1 MFSNTM
7 LTNTMFSNMIM
18 NNTDTGNVYLDY
30 ILSYFII
37 ILLTLFINNFKQLK
51 KNIFSYL
58 KYLFL
63 NKKRVEINIVAHNL
77 NNGKSSKLDYSSY
90 FKAVC
95 YCIKIF
101 KPIDVYVKREPDRVE
116 KTKNPEMDVFI
127 PDQDIPFYLDSFRD
141 IQCIMR
147 LEETEP
153 REYNNDNSRDIYTKR
168 SHSLTIFS
176 DNPSIKISDLEDFLE
191 ECLKRY
197 KSHVQNT
204 FNKNQHYFSFLKADD
219 DDGYISYSENIFYTN
234 RTFNTIFFEQ
244 KQSYLK
250 SLNFFLNNEKWY
262 QSRGIPYHYGIFLHG
277 TPGCGKTSIIK
288 ATIEYTK
295 RHVLVIPLNRIKTC
309 GQLESV
315 FFNKEINS
323 KVIPMENRIY
333 IFEDIDCLCDII
345 KSREL
350 KTLDD
355 KNNDTIN
362 KKSNAE
368 FNLLM
373 KIVSD
378 KSTDNTYQPDDELT
392 LSCFL
397 NIIDGVQETPGRIII
412 MTSNYPGEIDK
423 AILRPGRIDFNIELK
438 KASIHVLNEI
448 LSFFYD
454 IPFEDVIEMT
464 SNMAFK
470 DYDMSPAEIMNI
482 CQQNYDNIK
491 ECINCIDS
499 IIFV

>member
-1 MFSNTM
+1 MFKSSLSN
-7 LTNTMFSNMIM
+7 NMFTNMIM
-18 NNTDTGNVYLDY
+18 NNTDTGNTYLDY
-30 ILSYFII
+30 ILSYAII
-37 ILLTLFINNFKQLK
+37 FFLTLCINNLK
-51 KNIFSYL
+51 FLKTFISSYI
-58 KYLFL
+58 KYLFF

-77 NNGKSSKLDYSSY
+77 QNGKSSKLDYSTY

-101 KPIDVYVKREPDRVE
+101 KPIDVYIKREPDRVE

-127 PDQDIPFYLDSFRD
+127 PDQDIPFYLDPFLE
-141 IQCIMR
+141 IQCNMK
-147 LEETEP
+147 LDESEP
-153 REYNNDNSRDIYTKR
+153 KEYNNDNSRDIYTR
-168 SHSLTIFS
+168 RFHSLTIFS

-191 ECLKRY
+191 KCLKRY
-197 KSHVQNT
+197 KMHIQDT

-219 DDGYISYSENIFYTN
+219 DDDISYSENIFYTN

-288 ATIEYTK
+288 ATIQYTK

-355 KNNDTIN
+355 RNDNKNNQ
-362 KKSNAE
+362 KSNAE

-378 KSTDNTYQPDDELT
+378 KSSDKGYNPDDELT

-397 NIIDGVQETPGRIII
+397 NIIDGVQETPGRIMI

-438 KASIHVLNEI
+438 KATINILNEI

-454 IPFEDVIEMT
+454 IPIEDVVEMT
-464 SNMAFK
+464 SNMGFK

-491 ECINCIDS
+491 ECINYIDNM
-499 IIFV
+499 IFV

>member
-1 MFSNTM
+1 MFKSSLSN
-7 LTNTMFSNMIM
+7 NMFTNMIM
-18 NNTDTGNVYLDY
+18 NNTHTGNIYLDY
-30 ILSYFII
+30 ILSYAIIFLLTFII
-37 ILLTLFINNFKQLK
+37 NNLKFLKTFIS
-51 KNIFSYL
+51 SYL
-58 KYLFL
+58 KYLFF
-63 NKKRVEINIVAHNL
+63 NKKRVEINIVAHNFQ
-77 NNGKSSKLDYSSY
+77 NGKSSKLDYSTY
-90 FKAVC
+90 FKSVC

-101 KPIDVYVKREPDRVE
+101 KPIDVYVKREPDRIE

-127 PDQDIPFYLDSFRD
+127 PDQDIPFYLDQFNE
-141 IQCIMR
+141 IQCSMK
-147 LEETEP
+147 LDESEP
-153 REYNNDNSRDIYTKR
+153 KEYNNDNSRDIYTKR
-168 SHSLTIFS
+168 FHTLTIFS
-176 DNPSIKISDLEDFLE
+176 DNPLIKISDLEDFLE
-191 ECLKRY
+191 GCLKRY
-197 KSHVQNT
+197 KKHIQDT
-204 FNKNQHYFSFLKADD
+204 FNKNQHYFSFLKADDD

-244 KQSYLK
+244 KQTYLK
-250 SLNFFLNNEKWY
+250 SLNFFLNNEDWY
-262 QSRGIPYHYGIFLHG
+262 KSRGIPYHYGIFLHG

-323 KVIPMENRIY
+323 KLIPMKNRIY

-345 KSREL
+345 KSREF
-350 KTLDD
+350 KKADD
-355 KNNDTIN
+355 KNNGKNNT
-362 KKSNAE
+362 E
-368 FNLLM
+368 YNLLM

-378 KSTDNTYQPDDELT
+378 KSSDKGYNPDDELT

-397 NIIDGVQETPGRIII
+397 NIIDGVQETPGRIMI

-438 KASIHVLNEI
+438 KATTNVLNEI

-454 IPFEDVIEMT
+454 IPFDDVIEMT
-464 SNMAFK
+464 SNMGFK

-491 ECINCIDS
+491 ECINYIDNM
-499 IIFV
+499 IFV